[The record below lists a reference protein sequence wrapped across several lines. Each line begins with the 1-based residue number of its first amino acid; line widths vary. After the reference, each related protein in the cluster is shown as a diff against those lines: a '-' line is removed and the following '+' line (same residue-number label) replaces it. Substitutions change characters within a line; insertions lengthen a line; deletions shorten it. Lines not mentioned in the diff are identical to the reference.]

1 MYNVKNLM
9 LNKLDQ
15 YIIYQFCIV
24 LYLSILGF
32 MGIFVIVDLIE
43 NLDRFIDNQVP
54 ISIVIKYYI
63 YTLPYFLGICLP
75 MSVLISTVV
84 SLGSMAK
91 RNEWTAMKASGIS
104 IYRLASPLLICG
116 LFLSS
121 LSFVLDNKLVSLG
134 NEKRFEID
142 RDYVKRKSR
151 HKLKKILKDIVLQKS
166 STTHI
171 SLGKYYLQKKLGH
184 DLTIIRIG
192 STKIQTRV
200 DAKKIQWNNEYK
212 IWSIKDYS
220 IRNFDEI
227 GIEKNMLLG
236 NKDTLID
243 LGFSP
248 YDIRQQ
254 ARKPDELDYFKLT
267 EMIRQLKA
275 NGVDTLKWE
284 VTRYLKVSFAFTN
297 IIVILCGIPLVVL
310 KEKSGLSFGAGAS
323 VFVIFG
329 YYAFIKFGQSLG
341 FKGVLGPLLSAWL
354 GNLVFILLGLILFKR
369 AKT

>member
-1 MYNVKNLM
+1 M

-15 YIIYQFCIV
+15 YIIYQFGIV
-24 LYLSILGF
+24 LYISIIGF
-32 MGIFVIVDLIE
+32 IGIFIIVDLIE

-54 ISIVIKYYI
+54 VSIVIKYYI
-63 YTLPYFLGICLP
+63 YTLPYFLSIGLP
-75 MSVLISTVV
+75 MSILISTVV
-84 SLGSMAK
+84 SLGSIAK

-104 IYRLASPLLICG
+104 IYRLAFPLLTCG
-116 LFLSS
+116 IFLSG
-121 LSFVLDNKLVSLG
+121 LSFILDNKLVAYG

-151 HKLKKILKDIVLQKS
+151 HKLKKILKDIVLQKT

-171 SLGKYYLQKKLGH
+171 SLGKYYIQKTLGY
-184 DLTIIRIG
+184 DLTIIDIG
-192 STKIQTRV
+192 SNAIRTRI
-200 DAKKIQWNNEYK
+200 DAKKIQWNPQSNF
-212 IWSIKDYS
+212 WSMKDFS
-220 IRNFDEI
+220 IRNFDEK
-227 GIEKNMLLG
+227 GVEESVLLG
-236 NKDTLID
+236 IQDTLID

-248 YDIRQQ
+248 NEIQQQ
-254 ARKPDELDYFKLT
+254 ARKPDELDYYRLSD
-267 EMIRQLKA
+267 MIKQLKD

-284 VTRYLKVSFAFTN
+284 VTRYLKISFAFTN
-297 IIVILCGIPLVVL
+297 LIVILCGIPLVVL

-341 FKGVLGPLLSAWL
+341 YKGILGPILASWM
-354 GNLVFILLGLILFKR
+354 GNLIFIVIGIILFIK

>member
-1 MYNVKNLM
+1 M

-24 LYLSILGF
+24 LCLSIFGF
-32 MGIFVIVDLIE
+32 MGIFIIVDLIE

-54 ISIVIKYYI
+54 MSIVLKYYF
-63 YTLPYFLGICLP
+63 YTLPYFLGIGLP

-104 IYRLASPLLICG
+104 IYRLAYPLLICG
-116 LFLSS
+116 IFLSGV
-121 LSFVLDNKLVSLG
+121 SFSLDNKLVSLG

-151 HKLKKILKDIVLQKS
+151 HKLKKILKNIVLQKS
-166 STTHI
+166 TTNHI
-171 SLGKYYLQKKLGH
+171 SLGKYYLQKKTGN
-184 DLTIIRIG
+184 DLTIINIG
-192 STKIQTRV
+192 SATIQTRI
-200 DAKKIQWNNEYK
+200 DAKTIEWNNQSQ

-220 IRNFDEI
+220 IRNFNEL
-227 GIEKNMLLG
+227 GKEKNVVFG
-236 NKDTLID
+236 KKDTLID

-248 YDIRQQ
+248 NDIRQQ
-254 ARKPDELDYFKLT
+254 ARKPDELDYFRLS
-267 EMIRQLKA
+267 EMIKQLKN

-297 IIVILCGIPLVVL
+297 LIVILCGIPLVVL

-341 FKGVLGPLLSAWL
+341 YKGILGPILSAWL
-354 GNLVFILLGLILFKR
+354 GNLVFILLGLILFKK